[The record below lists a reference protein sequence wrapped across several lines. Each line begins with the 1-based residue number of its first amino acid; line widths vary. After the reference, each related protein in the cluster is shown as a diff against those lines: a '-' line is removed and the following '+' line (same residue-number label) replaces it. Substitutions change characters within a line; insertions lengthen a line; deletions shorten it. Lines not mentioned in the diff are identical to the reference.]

1 MSRIPAVLRV
11 APVLLSALF
20 TACQASVGTEP
31 ARFGTSQP
39 FQVGQSY
46 KPYPDGAL
54 VVSFQTVDNDSR
66 CPTTVTCVWAG
77 SAQITL
83 GVQMGTGPTVPTKLT
98 WGMNNSSNT
107 TVAGGVKVT
116 FDSLTPW
123 PTAPSTSLAQTAY
136 RAWLTFNRDS
146 SR

>member
-1 MSRIPAVLRV
+1 MMSRLSSRLRAAVLL
-11 APVLLSALF
+11 ALLLS
-20 TACQASVGTEP
+20 ACQASAGTEP
-31 ARFGTSQP
+31 AKSGVSQP

-54 VVSFQTVDNDSR
+54 VVSFQSVDNDSR
-66 CPTTVTCVWAG
+66 CPTSVTCVWAG

-98 WGMNNSSNT
+98 WGTNNRANT

-123 PTAPSTSLAQTAY
+123 PTSPGTSIAQSAY
-136 RAWLTFNRDS
+136 TAWLTFDRALPD
-146 SR
+146 

>member
-1 MSRIPAVLRV
+1 MSRLPALIRIAVV
-11 APVLLSALF
+11 TGSALLS
-20 TACQASVGTEP
+20 ACQASVGTEP
-31 ARFGTSQP
+31 AKFGTSQP

-54 VVSFQTVDNDSR
+54 VVSFQSVDNDSR
-66 CPTTVTCVWAG
+66 CPTSVTCVWAG

-98 WGMNNSSNT
+98 WGTNNGANT

-123 PTAPSTSLAQTAY
+123 PASAGASIAQSAY
-136 RAWLTFNRDS
+136 RAWLTFSKDAS
-146 SR
+146 Q